1 MILITFFYNR
11 NLIIYIIFI
20 CMHMYIITVAIC
32 FEAKVVVVTDMLGY
46 RVIVVVVF
54 DEESYRLLV
63 LNMDK
68 AKRESARK
76 SSL

>member
-1 MILITFFYNR
+1 
-11 NLIIYIIFI
+11 
-20 CMHMYIITVAIC
+20 MYIITVAIC